1 MKPDIVLALN
11 GLTKSFGSIKA
22 VKDVSLELK
31 QGEILA
37 LLGENGAGKTT
48 LMNMLFGHY
57 LPDSGTIEVSSSA
70 AKKQSLALGNPQA
83 AIAAGIGMVHQH
95 FTLAANLSGLDNI
108 MLGSENLRGLR
119 REKARA
125 EQKIEK
131 IMLRSGLK
139 VPLGISVGQLTVGEQ
154 QRIEILKA
162 LYRDVKI
169 LVLDEPTAV
178 LSPQEADL
186 LFHNLS
192 LMTRNGLSVI
202 FISHKLR
209 EVLSFS
215 QRIVI
220 LRHGK
225 KVGELVTSEAD
236 ERKIANL
243 MVGSNKKP
251 VSREVI
257 KPGKIVLELQ
267 NLSVQGS
274 SRRESLEKINLSVR
288 EHEIIGIAGISG
300 NGQKALA
307 GAISGMTQPNS
318 GSINLN
324 SKTISNIQPSIMI
337 EAGIG
342 RIPDDRHRDGIVG
355 QMTVT
360 ENLLL
365 ENISSSAFQR
375 FGILKFDAIRRRAH
389 ELCERYDIRVS
400 GIDAPARLL
409 SGGNIQKLI
418 LARVFESQPRLILAN
433 QPTRGLDMKAAAAVA
448 ERLLIARKR
457 GAAIV
462 LISEDLDELLS
473 LSDRIIVM
481 RDGKLSDVES
491 LDRDAIGLLMAGEA
505 V

>member
-1 MKPDIVLALN
+1 
-11 GLTKSFGSIKA
+11 
-22 VKDVSLELK
+22 
-31 QGEILA
+31 
-37 LLGENGAGKTT
+37 
-48 LMNMLFGHY
+48 MLFR
-57 LPDSGTIEVSSSA
+57 
-70 AKKQSLALGNPQA
+70 
-83 AIAAGIGMVHQH
+83 
-95 FTLAANLSGLDNI
+95 SGLDNI

-365 ENISSSAFQR
+365 ENISSSAF
-375 FGILKFDAIRRRAH
+375 
-389 ELCERYDIRVS
+389 S
-400 GIDAPARLL
+400 
-409 SGGNIQKLI
+409 
-418 LARVFESQPRLILAN
+418 
-433 QPTRGLDMKAAAAVA
+433 
-448 ERLLIARKR
+448 
-457 GAAIV
+457 V
-462 LISEDLDELLS
+462 LEF
-473 LSDRIIVM
+473 
-481 RDGKLSDVES
+481 
-491 LDRDAIGLLMAGEA
+491 
-505 V
+505 